1 MTPLPCGFVV
11 RSKFIYGTWSSQD
24 SFPAGDEHPPN
35 LLLLLYQGVPGGSA
49 VKDPPA
55 KAEDTGSIP
64 GSGRYPGEGHGYPLQ
79 SSCLENPMD
88 RGARRATV
96 HGVTKSQT

>member
-1 MTPLPCGFVV
+1 MPLPCGFVV

-24 SFPAGDEHPPN
+24 SFPAGDEHSPN
-35 LLLLLYQGVPGGSA
+35 LLLLLYQGILGGSE

-64 GSGRYPGEGHGYPLQ
+64 GSGRSPGEGHGTPLQ
-79 SSCLENPMD
+79 YLAWRIPGTEEPGGLQSMGLQRVRHD
-88 RGARRATV
+88 
-96 HGVTKSQT
+96 

>member
-1 MTPLPCGFVV
+1 MPLPCGFVV

-24 SFPAGDEHPPN
+24 SFPAGDEHSPN
-35 LLLLLYQGVPGGSA
+35 LLLLLYQGILGGSE

-64 GSGRYPGEGHGYPLQ
+64 GSGRCPGEGHGNPLQ
-79 SSCLENPMD
+79 YSCLESPMN
-88 RGARRATV
+88 REVWWAEGT
-96 HGVTKSQT
+96 